1 LKSLQGNLAVDTSA
15 WIEYFLETELG
26 KRLDS
31 YLSSPQPK
39 KVFVSLLTLS
49 EIYYVLC
56 RAGGEKLAEECL
68 ETLSVIKDLVIDLSL
83 DLAVKAGSL
92 KCKRAISLA
101 DCTCIALAE
110 KYGCQALFARKEK
123 EIEEEM
129 KRKPFKV
136 RVVFLEEQR

>member
-15 WIEYFLETELG
+15 WIEYFLETEFG

-39 KVFVSLLTLS
+39 KVFISLLTLS
-49 EIYYVLC
+49 ETYYVLC

-68 ETLSVIKDLVIDLSL
+68 EALSVIKDLVIDLSL
-83 DLAVKAGSL
+83 DLAVKAGRL

>member
-1 LKSLQGNLAVDTSA
+1 MKSLQGNLAVDTSA

-26 KRLDS
+26 KRLDG
-31 YLSSPQPK
+31 YLNSPQPK

-56 RAGGEKLAEECL
+56 RAGGEKLAQECL
-68 ETLSVIKDLVIDLSL
+68 KILTVIKDPVIDLSL

-92 KCKRAISLA
+92 KCRRAISLA
-101 DCTCIALAE
+101 ACTCIALAK
-110 KYGCQALFARKEK
+110 KYGCQALFARKE

-129 KRKPFKV
+129 KQNPFKV
-136 RVVFLEEQR
+136 NLVFLEEQK